1 MPLAFCLDHAPASN
15 EALRKPYRLRAV
27 GAGKMHSAPEPLHA
41 RHVLMS
47 FCCGVDS
54 IDNWC
59 ATRWRY
65 TETSGGVNG
74 VGLRSWEEL
83 IRDTSRLAARIALFA
98 GFRLCY
104 LWVGAKSHAAFFTAE
119 TIAKIPQLGAAGG
132 YSQVT
137 LRGASQRW
145 FYCQPGSYWAF
156 CFIELKDLLF
166 DRKFPG
172 YTGTNQNVLR
182 KMLR

>member
-1 MPLAFCLDHAPASN
+1 MLRILQPMCHASGILSGPGPASN

-27 GAGKMHSAPEPLHA
+27 GAGKMLSAPEPLHA

-54 IDNWC
+54 IENWC

-65 TETSGGVNG
+65 TETSGRRQRCRFAQ
-74 VGLRSWEEL
+74 LRG
-83 IRDTSRLAARIALFA
+83 IDTGDTSRLAARIPLFA

-104 LWVGAKSHAAFFTAE
+104 LWVGAKSQAAFFTAE
-119 TIAKIPQLGAAGG
+119 TIAKMPQLGAAGG

-137 LRGASQRW
+137 LRGASQR
-145 FYCQPGSYWAF
+145 
-156 CFIELKDLLF
+156 
-166 DRKFPG
+166 
-172 YTGTNQNVLR
+172 
-182 KMLR
+182 